1 MAIGMTAQQIAFA
14 EAVVDGKT
22 AAEAYRIAGY
32 ACDGLSD
39 AVVAARGSKVLGGK
53 AVTEY
58 IAQLRA
64 ETANLNVW
72 TREQVLSELQELY
85 GDAKGAIIDKDEY
98 GEVVPG
104 AAYNHQ
110 AAGVALKCIDT
121 VSRMCGFDAPQQVQN
136 TVTVQFSEDIA
147 KYGK

>member
-1 MAIGMTAQQIAFA
+1 MAIGMSAQQIAFA

-22 AAEAYRIAGY
+22 AAEAYRLAGY
-32 ACDGLSD
+32 NCDGLSD
-39 AVVAARGSKVLGGK
+39 AVIAARGSKVLGGK

-64 ETANLNVW
+64 ETANLNLW
-72 TREQVLSELQELY
+72 TREQILNELQGLY
-85 GDAKGAIIDKDEY
+85 GDAKRAITVKDEN
-98 GEVVPG
+98 GDTMPG
-104 AAYNHQ
+104 AYNHQ
-110 AAGVALKCIDT
+110 AAGVALKCLDT
-121 VSRMCGFDAPQQVQN
+121 VSRMCGFDAPQQVNN

>member
-14 EAVVDGKT
+14 EAVAEGKT

-32 ACDGLSD
+32 SCDGLSD
-39 AVVAARGSKVLGGK
+39 AQISQRGNGVLRGK
-53 AVTEY
+53 AVTDY
-58 IAQLRA
+58 IAQLRS
-64 ETANLNVW
+64 ESANLGLW
-72 TREQVLSELQELY
+72 TREQVLSELRQLY
-85 GDAKGAIIDKDEY
+85 SDAKSAI
-98 GEVVPG
+98 VPAEDNP

>member
-1 MAIGMTAQQIAFA
+1 MAIGMTARQIAFA

-22 AAEAYRIAGY
+22 AAEAYRLAGY
-32 ACDGLSD
+32 NCDGLSD
-39 AVVAARGSKVLGGK
+39 AAIAARGSKVLGGK

-64 ETANLNVW
+64 ETANLNLW
-72 TREQVLSELQELY
+72 TREQILNELQGLY
-85 GDAKGAIIDKDEY
+85 GDAKRAITVKDEN
-98 GEVVPG
+98 GDAMPG
-104 AAYNHQ
+104 AYNHQ
-110 AAGVALKCIDT
+110 AAGVALKCLDT
-121 VSRMCGFDAPQQVQN
+121 VSRMCGFDAPQQVNN

>member
-64 ETANLNVW
+64 ETANLGLW
-72 TREQVLSELQELY
+72 TREQVLSELQQLY
-85 GDAKGAIIDKDEY
+85 KGARAAITPVEDD
-98 GEVVPG
+98 P